1 MISSVVPA
9 KFPSMW
15 EKALDVAPPFCD
27 GLRSALRSLGNRA
40 SFKICV
46 PVDRPMA
53 LAAWLNSIVM
63 PQRAIGPAE
72 CTTALLFKRED
83 GRSRSM

>member
-27 GLRSALRSLGNRA
+27 GLGSAQIAG
-40 SFKICV
+40 
-46 PVDRPMA
+46 
-53 LAAWLNSIVM
+53 
-63 PQRAIGPAE
+63 
-72 CTTALLFKRED
+72 
-83 GRSRSM
+83 